1 MRTNIAIVLVVALT
15 ASVGGCSL
23 AADVQGE
30 PVVWTNLAPD
40 TSQKLISLTIDRA
53 GVKWVGTEG
62 DGVLV
67 LSPNNQEWMPISTP
81 GRAEANTVTD
91 IAIDVD
97 GNVWIAT
104 LVGVAVVSPE
114 GQTTA
119 TYTTGADLPSASVQD
134 VALDD
139 AANPWFASWGG
150 GVSHLDRASGQWTRY
165 TSAEGLLDDRV
176 ATIRVDQDG
185 NKWFGTQIGVS
196 RLEPDGE
203 WTNYGPATGFGQ
215 AAVWAMVG
223 DIDGS
228 LWCATQG
235 TGVVVLNAQGENVGT
250 YTTENGLP
258 DNTVNDVLIDTGG
271 NKWFA
276 TNNGLARLSR
286 DGSTLAVFTAAHGL
300 GSNVIT
306 ELSLDPVG
314 NIWAAAYG
322 GGLSVYQSPD

>member
-1 MRTNIAIVLVVALT
+1 MLVLAVILGA
-15 ASVGGCSL
+15 CS
-23 AADVQGE
+23 AAANSPSE
-30 PVVWTNLAPD
+30 PVVWTTYVPD
-40 TSQKLISLTIDRA
+40 VSQKLISLTIDRA

-67 LSPNNQEWMPISTP
+67 LSANNQEWMPMSSP
-81 GRAEANTVTD
+81 GRTEANTVTD
-91 IAIDVD
+91 IVVDAD
-97 GNVWIAT
+97 GNLWIAT

-119 TYTTGADLPSASVQD
+119 TYTAGADLPSASVQD
-134 VALDD
+134 VALD
-139 AANPWFASWGG
+139 AARNPWFASWGG
-150 GVSHLDRASGQWTRY
+150 GVSHLDRASGQWTHY
-165 TSAEGLLDDRV
+165 TSADGLLDDRV

-196 RLEPDGE
+196 RLGPDGA
-203 WTNYGPATGFGQ
+203 WTNYGPAAGFGQ

-235 TGVVVLNAQGENVGT
+235 TGVVVLNAQGENAGA
-250 YTTENGLP
+250 YTTANGLP

-276 TNNGLARLSR
+276 TNNGLARLSS
-286 DGSTLAVFTAAHGL
+286 DGSTLGVFTTAHGL
-300 GSNVIT
+300 GSNVVT
-306 ELSLDPVG
+306 ELSLDPAG
-314 NIWAAAYG
+314 NVWAATYG
-322 GGLSVYQSPD
+322 GGLSVYQPPS